1 MSAWQ
6 GFAVVLV
13 SYWFGGISPATIV
26 AHIRGFDL
34 FRLGSGNP
42 GATNVG
48 RIMGV
53 RFGVVVA
60 LLDVAKGALPVL
72 LAQRYFDETA
82 GYVAGIAVVL
92 GHVISP
98 YLKFKGGKGVATT
111 LGVIAAANP
120 LWLIPTIGLFLVGF
134 AVSKK
139 IGLGSV
145 LAGLGLIVTSF
156 VWSVDQE
163 QQFFGLVLS
172 FIVLS
177 RHHRNVRALFLPQN

>member
-1 MSAWQ
+1 MTVLQ
-6 GFAVVLV
+6 GIGIVLV
-13 SYWFGGISPATIV
+13 GYWFGGISPATIV
-26 AHIRGFDL
+26 AHVRGFNL
-34 FRLGSGNP
+34 FQLGSGNP

-72 LAQRYFDETA
+72 LAQRYFTESA
-82 GYVAGIAVVL
+82 GYMAGIAVVL

-120 LWLIPTIGLFLVGF
+120 LWLIPTITLFLIGF
-134 AVSKK
+134 FISRK

-145 LAGLGLIVTSF
+145 LAGLGMVVTAF
-156 VWSVDQE
+156 VWSKDSE
-163 QQFFGLVLS
+163 QRLFGLVLAL
-172 FIVLS
+172 IVLS
-177 RHHRNVRALFLPQN
+177 RHHRNVRALFRPHI

>member
-1 MSAWQ
+1 MSIWQ
-6 GFAVVLV
+6 GLGVVLV

-26 AHIRGFDL
+26 AKVRGFNL
-34 FRLGSGNP
+34 FQLGSGNP

-60 LLDVAKGALPVL
+60 LLDVVKGALPVV
-72 LAQRYFDETA
+72 LAQHYFNERA
-82 GYVAGIAVVL
+82 GYIAGIAVVL

-120 LWLIPTIGLFLVGF
+120 LWLIPTITLFLIGF
-134 AVSKK
+134 AISRK

-145 LAGLGLIVTSF
+145 LAGLGMIVTAF
-156 VWSVDQE
+156 VWSQDSE
-163 QQFFGLVLS
+163 QRTFGLVLAVT
-172 FIVLS
+172 VLS
-177 RHHRNVRALFLPQN
+177 RHHRNVRAIFSPQQ